1 MLSGMS
7 ADQRPGVA
15 LVTGAGGGIGAAI
28 IGSLAASGLTCIAL
42 DISLEAAE
50 RVSVQTGGAPVEPVE
65 CDVADEEAAREA
77 VASAIRRHGGLD
89 VLVNA
94 AGWPGPLQGAAK
106 VDPVQW
112 RRITDINYHGTVSC
126 TAAALPTMR
135 SQGAGR
141 VINIASMSGTQG
153 ARGQAAYSGAKAAV
167 LGFTYAIAKEM
178 FRFGV
183 TVNAITPGFIRTP
196 MMDLPPEVREAW
208 RLDQITL
215 GGEMGEPEDVAD
227 LVAFLASDRA
237 RYITG
242 AVIPID
248 GGAHLGYP

>member
-1 MLSGMS
+1 MP
-7 ADQRPGVA
+7 ANQVPAVA
-15 LVTGAGGGIGAAI
+15 LVTGAGGGIGGAI
-28 IGSLAASGLTCIAL
+28 VASLAAAGLTCVAL
-42 DISLEAAE
+42 DLSLEAAE
-50 RVSVQTGGAPVEPVE
+50 RTAAATDGASVEPVE
-65 CDVADEEAAREA
+65 CDVADEPAAREA
-77 VASAIRRHGGLD
+77 IVAAIERHGGLG

-94 AGWPGPLQGAAK
+94 AGWPGPPRVAAK
-106 VDPVQW
+106 VDPVHW
-112 RRITDINYHGTVSC
+112 RRVTDINYHGTVAC
-126 TAAALPTMR
+126 TVAALPTMR

-141 VINIASMSGTQG
+141 VINIASMSATQG

-167 LGFTYAIAKEM
+167 LGFTYAVAKEM
-178 FRFGV
+178 LGAGV

-196 MMDLPPEVREAW
+196 MMDLPREVQEAW
-208 RLDQITL
+208 GLDRIAL
-215 GGEMGEPEDVAD
+215 GGEMGEPDDVAD